1 MTGVLKALHD
11 RVLVRLRMCHQKAS
25 GCSFQIGWHTLQMK
39 VGIVLAIWS
48 LAKYFLEWEKQL
60 SGAWLRQGC
69 PMGPKTRKQI
79 QLNRLRLFRNYLAND
94 QVARTVVAYPNKVR
108 EPAGATLYVLKTIV
122 DSCKFKSGLQLNC
135 TLC

>member
-1 MTGVLKALHD
+1 
-11 RVLVRLRMCHQKAS
+11 MC
-25 GCSFQIGWHTLQMK
+25 
-39 VGIVLAIWS
+39 GIVLAIWS

-94 QVARTVVAYPNKVR
+94 QVARTVLYDVHVFVEPWARQLIRLSYPLV
-108 EPAGATLYVLKTIV
+108 TH
-122 DSCKFKSGLQLNC
+122 SCIKNS
-135 TLC
+135 